1 MSLDNELAKNLP
13 KLVPL
18 RIWVIVNPTS
28 GGNRGEK
35 LAKKLHGAIRKNV
48 LVNSS
53 NIIETTLSQLQKQVP
68 PICFPQM
75 PETPC
80 AAIVIRSTE
89 SSESTA
95 IAATICKLF
104 IHHSSSS
111 AATSSSTSFDTQ
123 QHQLRLF
130 NDIVVAIGGD
140 GTLSEVVH
148 GLCTGTLGVIKKTN
162 GASGGTEAWPAD
174 ATVLS
179 RNLPRLVYLPSG
191 TGADFARLGFNCHNI
206 DEVISVLKCLIPTE
220 DSNSPPGGGNTNSS
234 SPTTAAG
241 GVSGGTSTPRF
252 QSCRIDV
259 GSVAYPKTGTRR
271 YFINECSVGMSSDV
285 IIKSENYKKTWLRH
299 FGGLV
304 IFFAAA
310 IVALVQMKPKPMRL
324 RRLPCSS
331 SSQPNNASM
340 VSVPCP
346 SGKDGRTTR
355 LTPAEI
361 RADLE
366 LENRWVDFPA
376 STIAFGNG
384 KYFGGGMMICPHGD
398 PTDQLFA
405 VTAWYATFWAFVLR
419 VFGVYNGN
427 HVKWAET
434 TTLEGSRFEVD
445 VAEGATEQQFCETD
459 GELGEELPAIIEF
472 MGSINLLR
480 PSGRKS
486 Q

>member
-13 KLVPL
+13 KLIPL

-35 LAKKLHGAIRKNV
+35 LVKKLASAIRKKI

-53 NIIETTLSQLQKQVP
+53 NIVETTLSELMTQAP

-80 AAIVIRSTE
+80 SAIVVRTTE
-89 SSESTA
+89 SGQSTA
-95 IAATICKLF
+95 IAANISKTY
-104 IHHSSSS
+104 IHFSSSIAS
-111 AATSSSTSFDTQ
+111 LSIPSDAQ
-123 QHQLRLF
+123 QRSF

-148 GLCTGTLGVIKKTN
+148 GLCTGTLEVVKKPN
-162 GASGGTEAWPAD
+162 GSDRGSESWSAD

-179 RNLPRLVYLPSG
+179 RHLPRLVYLPSG
-191 TGADFARLGFNCHNI
+191 TGADFARLGFNCQNI

-220 DSNSPPGGGNTNSS
+220 DSNGCTPVGNSS
-234 SPTTAAG
+234 SSPAVAGAANG
-241 GVSGGTSTPRF
+241 SSSSTPRF
-252 QSCRIDV
+252 QSCRIDI
-259 GSVAYPKTGTRR
+259 GSVMYPKTGTRR
-271 YFINECSVGMSSDV
+271 YFVNECSVGMSSDV

-299 FGGLV
+299 FGGLI

-310 IVALVQMKPKPMRL
+310 IVALVQMKPKSMRL
-324 RRLPCSS
+324 RRLPCGSG
-331 SSQPNNASM
+331 SQPKNTSM

-346 SGKDGRTTR
+346 SGKDGRAVR

-366 LENRWVDFPA
+366 IESRWVDFPA

-384 KYFGGGMMICPHGD
+384 KFFGGGMMICPHGD

-419 VFGVYNGN
+419 MFGVYNGN

-445 VAEGATEQQFCETD
+445 VAEGAVEQQFCETD
-459 GELGEELPAIIEF
+459 GELGEQLPAIIEF
-472 MGSINLLR
+472 MGSMNMLR